1 MEFLCLLVNLYLFQH
16 FLFCLNID
24 PLHLTSQC
32 YASLFGWQNIT
43 LERTCLCK
51 TDGTYWKRYLILKMN
66 YKINMHFIDFK
77 IAHLKVQALAYLV
90 QFAK

>member
-1 MEFLCLLVNLYLFQH
+1 MKLGNHVSVL
-16 FLFCLNID
+16 ID

-32 YASLFGWQNIT
+32 YASLFGRQNIT
-43 LERTCLCK
+43 LEQTCLCK